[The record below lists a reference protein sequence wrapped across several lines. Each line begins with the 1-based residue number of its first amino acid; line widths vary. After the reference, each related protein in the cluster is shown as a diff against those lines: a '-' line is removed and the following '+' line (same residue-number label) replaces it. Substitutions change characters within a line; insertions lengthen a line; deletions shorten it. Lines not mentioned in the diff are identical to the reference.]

1 MKTPEQ
7 GFTLIEVVIAAALST
22 VVIFGV
28 FTILLVSNKQL
39 DVINAKMSLQ
49 EGPREALFKMAQEI
63 RQTGWHQINALSA
76 PDASNI
82 ESSSTITFNVPAND
96 ANALV
101 AGDYS
106 PQWAF
111 SISYSLNATTHQILR
126 TATNT
131 ATGQSRQAILANEV
145 SALTFSRNDNAMGL
159 ITIAITAQRLLQIG
173 SQVRTIQTSI
183 TTQAE
188 ARNP

>member
-1 MKTPEQ
+1 MKTTEQ
-7 GFTLIEVVIAAALST
+7 GFTLIEVMIAAALST
-22 VVIFGV
+22 IVIFGV

-63 RQTGWHQINALSA
+63 RQTGWHQINNLSA
-76 PDASNI
+76 PDANNI

-96 ANALV
+96 AAALV

-106 PQWAF
+106 PQWAY
-111 SISYSLNATTHQILR
+111 SINYSLDTNKHQILR
-126 TATNT
+126 TATNV
-131 ATGQSRQAILANEV
+131 ATGQSKQAILANEV
-145 SALTFSRNDNAMGL
+145 TALGFSRNDSALGL
-159 ITIAITAQRLLQIG
+159 ITIAVTAQRLLQIG
-173 SQVRTIQTSI
+173 NQVRTIQTSI